1 MKKLAIISAII
12 LGLGTTSCDSYLDI
26 NQDPNSPAEKDV
38 TSSMLLPAAEMNLA
52 DSYGNYLRI
61 VGGYLSEHYA
71 QYFGTSNYIDYSQFQ
86 MKATRPSSCYQQLN
100 SRALKSLESIRQKS
114 ETAEDW
120 GSYLAA
126 TTLRAFIYQALVDAF
141 GELPYTEA
149 MDASIPQPKY
159 DEGNVIYA
167 GILKE
172 LDDALAK
179 VSPTDAVAQN
189 FLFPGENATA
199 WIQFAKALKLKI
211 LTRESGVVSEANS
224 QIAALVSENDF
235 PAGDVAFAGC
245 WANEQYQANPFY
257 SEELSPWKSQDN
269 VIANLAIV
277 GTMQTSAYTDP
288 RLAAWFKPN
297 DKGEYTGGISGT
309 NFSTSTAYKA
319 AYWCRPSDTYNTPVQ
334 LLSRAEVEFFIAE
347 YYAKQNNAAQAQSHY
362 NAAIEASFATAGVS
376 GAEGY
381 IAQRPYNQSNWK
393 ECIGISKWIAL
404 AGINGYEAWCEMRR
418 LDYPAFSE
426 TNDKAFYDGE
436 KDASYTPDAYKPGTL
451 YTPYMVDGGVGPGKL
466 LERWPY
472 AESSSAR
479 NSNTPEFKGFLT
491 PIFWA
496 AN

>member
-1 MKKLAIISAII
+1 MKKLFLVSTII
-12 LGLGTTSCDSYLDI
+12 LGLATTSCDSYLDI

-61 VGGYLSEHYA
+61 VGGYLSQHYA
-71 QYFGTSNYIDYSQFQ
+71 QYFGTSNYIDYSQFE
-86 MKATRPSSCYQQLN
+86 MKATRSSGCYTQLN

-114 ETAEDW
+114 EASEEW
-120 GSYLAA
+120 GTYLAA
-126 TTLRAFIYQALVDAF
+126 TTLRAFIYQTLVDAF
-141 GELPYTEA
+141 GEVPYTEA
-149 MDASIPQPKY
+149 MDASITAPKY
-159 DEGNVIYA
+159 DEGADIYA
-167 GILKE
+167 GILAE
-172 LDDALAK
+172 LDEALAK
-179 VSPTDAVAQN
+179 VSPTDAVAQS
-189 FLFPGENATA
+189 FLFPGQNASA

-211 LTRESGVVSEANS
+211 LTRESGVASVDS
-224 QIAALVSENDF
+224 QIGALVSENDF

-269 VIANLAIV
+269 VIANLAVV

-297 DKGEYTGGISGT
+297 DKGEYNGGISGT
-309 NFSTSTAYKA
+309 NFSTSSAYKA
-319 AYWCRPSDTYNTPVQ
+319 AYWNRPADQYNTPVQ

-347 YYAKQNNAAQAQSHY
+347 YYAKQSNAAQAQAHY
-362 NAAIEASFATAGVS
+362 NAAIEASFATAGVA
-376 GAEGY
+376 GADAC
-381 IAQRPYNQSNWK
+381 IAQYPYDQSKWK
-393 ECIGISKWIAL
+393 EVIGIAKWVAL
-404 AGINGYEAWCEMRR
+404 AGINGYESWCEMRR

-436 KDASYTPDAYKPGTL
+436 KDSSYNPGAYKAGTL
-451 YTPYMVDGGVGPGKL
+451 YTPYQVYGPVGAGKL

-479 NSNTPEFKGFLT
+479 NSNTPDFKGYLV
-491 PIFWA
+491 PVFWA
-496 AN
+496 N

>member
-1 MKKLAIISAII
+1 MKKIAIISAII

-189 FLFPGENATA
+189 FLFPGKNATA

-288 RLAAWFKPN
+288 RRYLWH
-297 DKGEYTGGISGT
+297 
-309 NFSTSTAYKA
+309 
-319 AYWCRPSDTYNTPVQ
+319 
-334 LLSRAEVEFFIAE
+334 EF
-347 YYAKQNNAAQAQSHY
+347 
-362 NAAIEASFATAGVS
+362 
-376 GAEGY
+376 
-381 IAQRPYNQSNWK
+381 
-393 ECIGISKWIAL
+393 
-404 AGINGYEAWCEMRR
+404 
-418 LDYPAFSE
+418 
-426 TNDKAFYDGE
+426 
-436 KDASYTPDAYKPGTL
+436 L
-451 YTPYMVDGGVGPGKL
+451 YVDSL
-466 LERWPY
+466 
-472 AESSSAR
+472 
-479 NSNTPEFKGFLT
+479 
-491 PIFWA
+491 
-496 AN
+496 